1 LISVLRGWFHKYF
14 TDPQAI
20 LLGALLIIGFSIVL
34 TFGTMLG
41 PVLIALVVAYLLNGL
56 VQIMEQRGSPRIV
69 AVVLVYIL
77 FLALLLFLLVGLLP
91 LISQQTTDLIQSLP
105 DFIAKSKRQ
114 LLLLPE
120 QYPDFIRAEQV
131 AAMMDRIKQ
140 MIDEFAQNALS
151 YSLASLQGV
160 VMFLVYLILV
170 PLLVFFFLKDKQLL
184 LDWMSGFLP
193 RERPVALAVWREM
206 DGQIANYIRGKFW
219 EIIIVGGVCYAVFA
233 FMGLRFAALLGLA
246 VGLSVIVPYVGAA
259 VVTVPVAL
267 IAYFQW
273 GWSGDFFY
281 LMLAYTIVQAIDGNV
296 LVPLLFYEAVN
307 IHPVAI
313 IVAVLFFGGIWGFWG
328 VFFAIPL
335 ATLVRAVITA
345 WPRTP
350 ERASTTPCDATISPE
365 TGPQ

>member
-1 LISVLRGWFHKYF
+1 MIAVLKGWFHKYF
-14 TDPQAI
+14 TDPQAV
-20 LLGALLIIGFSIVL
+20 LLAVLLVIGFTVVL

-41 PVLIALVVAYLLNGL
+41 PVLIALVVAYLLDGL
-56 VQIMEQRGSPRIV
+56 IQAMGKRGSPRLV
-69 AVVLVYIL
+69 AVILVYIL
-77 FLALLLFLLVGLLP
+77 FLAILLFLLIGLMP
-91 LISQQTTDLIQSLP
+91 LMSQQAADLLDALP
-105 DFIAKSKRQ
+105 DFIAKGKQQ
-114 LLLLPE
+114 LLQLPQ

-131 AAMMDRIKQ
+131 TAMMDRVKQ
-140 MIDEFAQNALS
+140 MMDEFAQNALS

-160 VMFLVYLILV
+160 VMFLIYIILV
-170 PLLVFFFLKDKQLL
+170 PLLVFFFLKDKQMLL
-184 LDWMSGFLP
+184 AWITNFLP
-193 RERPVALAVWREM
+193 KERPVALAVWREM

-219 EIIIVGGVCYAVFA
+219 EIVIVGGVAYAVFT

-273 GWSGDFFY
+273 GWGADFFY
-281 LMLAYTIVQAIDGNV
+281 LMLAYTIIQAVDGNV

-350 ERASTTPCDATISPE
+350 TDVVPKKAN
-365 TGPQ
+365 

>member
-1 LISVLRGWFHKYF
+1 MIEVLKGWFHKYF
-14 TDPQAI
+14 TDPQAV
-20 LLGALLIIGFSIVL
+20 LLAVLLLFGFTVVL

-41 PVLIALVVAYLLNGL
+41 PVLIALVVAYLLDGL
-56 VQIMEQRGSPRIV
+56 IQAMEQRGSPRLV
-69 AVVLVYIL
+69 AVLLVYIL
-77 FLALLLFLLVGLLP
+77 FLAILLFLLVGLMP
-91 LISQQTTDLIQSLP
+91 LMSQQAADLIEALP

-120 QYPDFIRAEQV
+120 QYPDFIRADQV
-131 AAMMDRIKQ
+131 TAMMDRVKQ
-140 MIDEFAQNALS
+140 MFDEFGHNALS

-160 VMFLVYLILV
+160 VMFLVYVILV

-184 LDWMSGFLP
+184 LAWVTNFLP
-193 RERPVALAVWREM
+193 KERPVALAVWREM

-219 EIIIVGGVCYAVFA
+219 EIMIVGGVSYAAFT

-273 GWSGDFFY
+273 GWGADFFY
-281 LMLAYTIVQAIDGNV
+281 LMVAYAVIQTIDGNV

-350 ERASTTPCDATISPE
+350 ETAT
-365 TGPQ
+365 

>member
-1 LISVLRGWFHKYF
+1 MINVLKSWFHKYF
-14 TDPQAI
+14 TDPQAV
-20 LLGALLIIGFSIVL
+20 LLAVLLVFGFSVVL
-34 TFGTMLG
+34 SFGTILG
-41 PVLIALVVAYLLNGL
+41 PVLIALVVAYLLDGL
-56 VQIMEQRGSPRIV
+56 IQGMEKRGSPRLV
-69 AVVLVYIL
+69 AVILVYIL
-77 FLALLLFLLVGLLP
+77 FLAILLFLLFGLMP
-91 LISQQTTDLIQSLP
+91 LMSQQAADLLEALP
-105 DFIAKSKRQ
+105 DFIAKGKRQ
-114 LLLLPE
+114 LLLLPQ

-131 AAMMDRIKQ
+131 TAMMDRVKL
-140 MIDEFAQNALS
+140 MMDEFAQNALT
-151 YSLASLQGV
+151 YSLASLQGIV
-160 VMFLVYLILV
+160 LFLIYVILV
-170 PLLVFFFLKDKQLL
+170 PLLVFFFLKDKKMLL
-184 LDWMSGFLP
+184 NWVTSFLP

-219 EIIIVGGVCYAVFA
+219 EIVIVGGVSYAVFT

-273 GWSGDFFY
+273 GWGADFFY
-281 LMLAYTIVQAIDGNV
+281 LMLAYTIIQTLDGNV

-335 ATLVRAVITA
+335 ATLVRAVLTA

-350 ERASTTPCDATISPE
+350 TTVVPPE
-365 TGPQ
+365 GG